1 MEDIVAM
8 PSCRTDYNRW
18 AKGDLSSE
26 DVVDKWGGG
35 VHRQFQTWYMQL
47 DPQLKAGTQSAIK
60 DKP

>member
-1 MEDIVAM
+1 M